1 MSMSQQKI
9 SQAKL
14 LQQVREASFALID
27 LGLFLDTHPRDEKAM
42 DYFNRYQQQKRISRV
57 STKKI
62 TVPFLIPGSTP
73 VRVGPGFRIHGHG
86 KEVVNNV
93 DL

>member
-42 DYFNRYQQQKRISRV
+42 DYFNRYQQQKKDLTREYE
-57 STKKI
+57 KNY
-62 TVPFLIPGSTP
+62 
-73 VRVGPGFRIHGHG
+73 GPLSYSGINTCQGWTWVQDPWPWEG
-86 KEVVNNV
+86 GCK
-93 DL
+93 